1 VLIANI
7 LAPLTNAEQWVL
19 ERLHS
24 IGLGWG
30 LAIVGLV
37 VLVRLCT
44 LPLIVKQFKSQ
55 RELREHMPEMKKLQ
69 ARHKDDKQRLQQE
82 MQAYYREHG
91 INPLASFAPLLIQI
105 PVFISLYYLMRQDV
119 KSGLFGTDGFLFIPH
134 LTEKPVGSVLITLI
148 LCYLVSQVSG
158 SLVATRAMKG
168 GQKGLMLA
176 LPLLFVTVVARF
188 PAGLAVYWITT
199 SLWTLGQ
206 QLVMWRLQPNMAPTS
221 LTSAMSMESGGSM
234 AVDDLGPEK
243 SSSKAS
249 SRSPANGNGSS
260 GSNGAGARSKPPPRK
275 RKKKKAHGRRR

>member
-1 VLIANI
+1 MLLANVLS
-7 LAPLTNAEQWVL
+7 PLTNVEEWVL
-19 ERLHS
+19 ERLHD

-44 LPLIVKQFKSQ
+44 LPLVVRQFRSQ
-55 RELREHMPEMKKLQ
+55 RELREHMPEMRKLQ
-69 ARHKDDKQRLQQE
+69 QRHKDDKQRLQKE

-105 PVFISLYYLMRQDV
+105 PVFISLYFLMRKDV

-134 LTEKPVGSVLITLI
+134 LTEKPVGAVLVTLVLAYLASQIT
-148 LCYLVSQVSG
+148 G

-176 LPLLFVTVVARF
+176 LPLLFVGVVARF
-188 PAGLAVYWITT
+188 PAGLAIYWITT

-206 QLVMWRLQPNMAPTS
+206 QLVMWRLQPEMAPTS
-221 LTSAMSMESGGSM
+221 LSSAMSMESGGSLSP
-234 AVDDLGPEK
+234 DDLGTQ
-243 SSSKAS
+243 
-249 SRSPANGNGSS
+249 SPAKGSENGSRHS
-260 GSNGAGARSKPPPRK
+260 SPPPVSPRKNTRK
-275 RKKKKAHGRRR
+275 RKAHGRRR